1 MACKLNDCYQ
11 SDKKVF
17 DLEAVTL
24 NSDDA
29 LKCLRDEAIAILPM
43 QNIKA
48 CNNLA
53 EYFLKSTLNSSKK
66 HKSSDSKETKNS
78 KPFRS
83 TFSTEPFAVPLE
95 RNFDKI
101 LKKTGSGLDCKPKST
116 GTSKKTKSDVFS
128 KADQIEAKSGPIVV
142 LKERMGKTVKVLTR
156 RRRKVPFISR
166 VLEYKGTL
174 VLFDKHMNLYLRN
187 VIESFSYTIENKL
200 LKRARHRDSL
210 MIRGDNIILV
220 A

>member
-1 MACKLNDCYQ
+1 MACELNDCHQ
-11 SDKKVF
+11 SDTKVF
-17 DLEAVTL
+17 DLEVVTL

-29 LKCLRDEAIAILPM
+29 LKCLRGEAIAIIPI

-48 CNNLA
+48 CNNLD

-66 HKSSDSKETKNS
+66 HKSSDSNKTKNA

-83 TFSTEPFAVPLE
+83 TFSAEPFAVPLE

-101 LKKTGSGLDCKPKST
+101 LKKTGPSSDCKSESI
-116 GTSKKTKSDVFS
+116 GISKKAKSDVFS
-128 KADQIEAKSGPIVV
+128 KVDQVEAKSGPIVV
-142 LKERMGKTVKVLTR
+142 LKERMGKTVKVLIR
-156 RRRKVPFISR
+156 RRRNVPFISR

-174 VLFDKHMNLYLRN
+174 VLFDKHMNLYLKN

-220 A
+220 S